1 MASTLLIV
9 VILCFKMIA
18 CDIKLWL
25 TLCQSDRL
33 FSSHPSFY
41 CQDADSGDARVKTVQ
56 QVDTC
61 NVLVCL
67 VTYCLIA
74 VQQQSA
80 NRSLLLL
87 EMILMLVVKNDKFD
101 ETKIV
106 SIKSLKSCLE
116 SWKTVQVDADSLWVY
131 PYEQPLLHYIKLL
144 D

>member
-1 MASTLLIV
+1 M
-9 VILCFKMIA
+9 
-18 CDIKLWL
+18 
-25 TLCQSDRL
+25 
-33 FSSHPSFY
+33 
-41 CQDADSGDARVKTVQ
+41 G
-56 QVDTC
+56 
-61 NVLVCL
+61 CL
-67 VTYCLIA
+67 VTYRLIA

-87 EMILMLVVKNDKFD
+87 EMILMLAVKNDKFD